1 LVQHNIEMAKFSG
14 YKRRCASLEAEDWIL
29 SIRKNR
35 VIDGFLSKPSSSS
48 KRLLVV
54 LLLFATIQ
62 VVLHRYVT
70 PKNDIVAMETVS
82 PPPQR
87 LEFVHITK
95 TGGSAIERAGFEHGI
110 NWGAC
115 HYTNIKEVGCS
126 NPDIEYTPPN
136 FQSYELTSPWH
147 MPPSMLSEYI
157 RNNSALGKNPYDGA
171 DLFTVVR
178 NPYDRIVSEYYC
190 PWQGFKPKLEKGY
203 KSKMQDIDDP
213 IHLNSWVKDM
223 ITNLSA
229 AIKGFDEQNRDIV
242 GRIIRR
248 KQGKNY
254 NEDPKILAQKHF
266 INQAKYVYDDD
277 GNVIVKNIIHYENL
291 SEEFHALMQIYGLSD
306 LKLPNKQRGGV
317 YTDTKNLKKRLT
329 YRDLDE
335 ESIRMI
341 NEFAKPDFERLGY
354 TMVEKK
360 FGEYYSLEAKVS
372 ISR

>member
-95 TGGSAIERAGFEHGI
+95 TGGSAIERAGFKYGI

-115 HYTNIKEVGCS
+115 HYMTIEEIGCS
-126 NPDIEYTPPN
+126 NPDIEFTPTK

-147 MPPSMLSEYI
+147 MPPTILSEYI
-157 RNNSALGKNPYDGA
+157 RNNSTLGKNPYDGA

-190 PWQGFKPKLEKGY
+190 PWQGFSPKFGIGNKT
-203 KSKMQDIDDP
+203 KTQDINDP
-213 IHLNSWVKDM
+213 IKLNNWIKDM
-223 ITNLSA
+223 ITKLSA
-229 AIKGFDEQNRDIV
+229 AMKVFDENNRDIT
-242 GRIIRR
+242 GRIIKR
-248 KQGKNY
+248 KQGKKY
-254 NEDPKILAQKHF
+254 NKDPGILAQKHF
-266 INQAKYVYDDD
+266 VNQVNYIFDNN
-277 GNVIVKNIIHYENL
+277 GNVIVKNILHYENL
-291 SEEFHALMQIYGLSD
+291 SDEFHSLMKKYGLSD
-306 LKLPNKQRGGV
+306 LELPNKQSGGV
-317 YTDTKNLKKRLT
+317 YTDTNSLEKKMT
-329 YRDLDE
+329 YRELDE
-335 ESIRMI
+335 ESIRII
-341 NEFAKPDFERLGY
+341 NKFAKPDFERLGY

-360 FGEYYSLEAKVS
+360 FAEDYSLEATVS
-372 ISR
+372 NLH